1 VSPDFE
7 NARYVLEAQRDGST
21 PMICTSGFMVFTA
34 SEIPAMSPP
43 PDGDDNSIDVG
54 RVFQNLQTNAPR
66 ASDDVE
72 VVKAVDV
79 LHALLGD
86 ELLRRDGGV
95 RDAVAFQDDI
105 GA

>member
-1 VSPDFE
+1 LHVGVYGFHRERNP
-7 NARYVLEAQRDGST
+7 RDE
-21 PMICTSGFMVFTA
+21 P
-34 SEIPAMSPP
+34 PP